1 MAEGV
6 EDTERGGREA
16 SCVVFKFEGTCPA
29 VASTVGVSVLLC
41 EGTEAAAGSR
51 SGGWVEWMEG
61 GAVLG
66 PESS

>member
-16 SCVVFKFEGTCPA
+16 SCVVFKLEGTCPA
-29 VASTVGVSVLLC
+29 AASTVGVSVLLC
-41 EGTEAAAGSR
+41 EGTEAVAGSR